1 MGLHGFSGANSA
13 RIGCRADLRGFE
25 GLLGGVLRMWCRTTP
40 SPHVGT
46 TRSARRM
53 PACRA
58 GQILKADGPHGPAEA
73 ATDAARA
80 AVARTEVQVV
90 RAGRIVRAERAG
102 PVVAVG
108 TNVVEVRAAEEPRRG
123 EKNVIA
129 FIAGFLADYLVT
141 VHAVFHG
148 PRPDAVATVTKF
160 IKFSLSWHAPVT
172 APVHV
177 GDIVLGV
184 KDGLAI
190 GEANKT
196 IRAIVAVFGHGGG
209 AAFAVLVGGPP
220 VAAGLAGLP
229 TGRIL

>member
-1 MGLHGFSGANSA
+1 MGCS
-13 RIGCRADLRGFE
+13 ADLRGFE
-25 GLLGGVLRMWCRTTP
+25 GWLGGVLRRWCRPTP

-58 GQILKADGPHGPAEA
+58 GQILRADGPHGMAVA
-73 ATDAARA
+73 AIVVARVVAARI
-80 AVARTEVQVV
+80 EVQVV
-90 RAGRIVRAERAG
+90 RAVRIVRVERTG
-102 PVVAVG
+102 PVAAVG
-108 TNVVEVRAAEEPRRG
+108 TNAVEARAEAVPCRG

-141 VHAVFHG
+141 VHAVFRS
-148 PRPDAVATVTKF
+148 PRPGAVASVPKL
-160 IKFSLSWHAPVT
+160 IKFSLSGHAPVT